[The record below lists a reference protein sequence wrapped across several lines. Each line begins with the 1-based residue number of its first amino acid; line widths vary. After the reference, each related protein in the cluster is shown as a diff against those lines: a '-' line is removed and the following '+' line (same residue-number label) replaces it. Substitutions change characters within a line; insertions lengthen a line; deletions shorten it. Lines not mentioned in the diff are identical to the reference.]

1 MLTRGFPEI
10 LADLHPFHAAAR
22 LNLSDLIASRSFRKS
37 PEAVSDRP
45 ESAGPFLARVTPV
58 TEVVS
63 TGPAQHIL
71 IHGPA
76 GSGKRSLAKAVQQAL
91 QGQIPVLIMESDKD
105 CTADRGVV
113 LWIVRDG
120 KLPKNLPSRTPR
132 VRVRSLSSSEKRRL
146 LSIQVQDTCASFGLD
161 PYDFLR
167 EDLLNVLLYGGA
179 PESGVLGAVQ
189 RLERLCRRR
198 AREQA
203 EGYLP
208 PVDIAWAA
216 SVLGPDAQPQM
227 RLADHLAPGAVHS
240 PLVSSLGG
248 ALAQIEAFS
257 TPGKGRTLLTG
268 AGQQA
273 EEAVRVARSR
283 CLAFATALGM
293 STEQLRDL
301 DWHVHVSGPEGPK
314 DGISLG
320 WPVLVAMVS
329 HLSGVPVDAKYAFT
343 GEITLSGDLR
353 SVGYVDEKFL
363 SCERQ
368 GFRRLFM
375 PSSNLMDLSNM
386 EPEAIGACEPT
397 PTQDDVGI
405 LRGLGLLPAA
415 TE

>member
-1 MLTRGFPEI
+1 MVTRGFPEI
-10 LADLHPFHAAAR
+10 LAELHPFHAAAR
-22 LNLSDLIASRSFRKS
+22 LNLADLIASRSFKKAAE
-37 PEAVSDRP
+37 PVSDRV
-45 ESAGPFLARVTPV
+45 ESAGPFLARATPV
-58 TEVVS
+58 TEVEN

-91 QGQIPVLIMESDKD
+91 QGQIPVMIMEADKE
-105 CTADRGVV
+105 CTSDRGVV

-120 KLPKNLPSRTPR
+120 KLPKNVPARTPR

-146 LSIQVQDTCASFGLD
+146 LSIQVQETCSAFGLD
-161 PYDFLR
+161 AYDFLR
-167 EDLLNVLLYGGA
+167 EDLLNVLLYGGM

-216 SVLGPDAQPQM
+216 SVLGPDAQPQLC
-227 RLADHLAPGAVHS
+227 LAEHLSPGAVHS

-268 AGQQA
+268 AGQRA

-283 CLAFATALGM
+283 CLAFADQLGM
-293 STEQLRDL
+293 TTEQLRDL

-329 HLSGVPVDAKYAFT
+329 HLSGVPVDARYGFT
-343 GEITLSGDLR
+343 GEITLNGGLR
-353 SVGYVDEKFL
+353 PVGYVDEKFL

-375 PSSNLMDLSNM
+375 PAANLMDLSDM

-397 PTQDDVGI
+397 PTHDDLGI
-405 LRGLGLLPAA
+405 LRGLGLLAA
-415 TE
+415 EAD

>member
-1 MLTRGFPEI
+1 MTRGLPEI

-22 LNLSDLIASRSFRKS
+22 LALADLIASRSFHKKVD
-37 PEAVSDRP
+37 AVSDRP
-45 ESAGPFLARVTPV
+45 ESAGPFLAHSTPV
-58 TEVVS
+58 TEVVDS
-63 TGPAQHIL
+63 GPAQHIL

-76 GSGKRSLAKAVQQAL
+76 GSGKRSLAKALQRAL
-91 QGQIPVLIMESDKD
+91 QGQIQVLIMD
-105 CTADRGVV
+105 ADVECRAERGVV

-120 KLPKNLPSRTPR
+120 KLPKNLPARTPR

-146 LSIQVQDTCASFGLD
+146 LSIQVQETCGSYGLD

-227 RLADHLAPGAVHS
+227 RLADFLAPGAVHS

-248 ALAQIEAFS
+248 AIAQIEAFS
-257 TPGKGRTLLTG
+257 TAGKGRTLLTG

-283 CLAFATALGM
+283 CLALAGALGQ
-293 STEQLRDL
+293 STEHLRDL

-329 HLSGVPVDAKYAFT
+329 HLSGVPVDARYAFT

-353 SVGYVDEKFL
+353 PVGYVDEKFL

-375 PSSNLMDLSNM
+375 PASNLMDLSNM
-386 EPEAIGACEPT
+386 EPEAIGHCEPT
-397 PTQDDVGI
+397 PTVDDVGI
-405 LRGLGLLPAA
+405 LRGLGLLPSAA
-415 TE
+415 E